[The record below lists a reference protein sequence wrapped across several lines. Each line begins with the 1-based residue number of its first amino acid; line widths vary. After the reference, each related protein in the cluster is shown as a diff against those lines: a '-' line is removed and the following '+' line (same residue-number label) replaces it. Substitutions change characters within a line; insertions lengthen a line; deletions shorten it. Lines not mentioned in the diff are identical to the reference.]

1 MGVYVM
7 GVVALLLGM
16 ALGFVASRLEWSSDT
31 TEVYSPLFSYL
42 LVDEQV
48 WGREART
55 KMVTSILD
63 RQCACMNRKSPRSPA
78 GETRP

>member
-42 LVDEQV
+42 LLGEQV
-48 WGREART
+48 WGARS
-55 KMVTSILD
+55 K
-63 RQCACMNRKSPRSPA
+63 NEN
-78 GETRP
+78 GH